1 MIFVTT
7 GTQTP
12 FDRLLRAVDAWAQTR
27 TRPDLFA
34 QIGRG
39 AWKPRHIEHVDLLD
53 PHAYDQRIRECS
65 LVVSH
70 AGMGSILSAL
80 LHAKPVLVMPKLARM
95 GEHRNEHQTA
105 TARRLGAMGVIHVA
119 WNEAELHEQLDRH
132 DRLAAPSAIGPHASD
147 RLLRRLR
154 DFIDDA

>member
-1 MIFVTT
+1 VIFVTT

-27 TRPDLFA
+27 TRSDLFA
-34 QIGRG
+34 QIGRN
-39 AWKPRHIEHVDLLD
+39 AWKPTHIEHVDLLD
-53 PHAYDQRIRECS
+53 PEAYDQRIRECQ

-80 LHAKPVLVMPKLARM
+80 LHAKPVLVMPKLARI
-95 GEHRNEHQTA
+95 GEHRNEHQSA
-105 TARRLGAMGVIHVA
+105 TAKRLGGMGVIHVA
-119 WNEAELHEQLDRH
+119 WNEAELHERLDLH

-147 RLLRRLR
+147 LLIRRLR
-154 DFIDDA
+154 DFIEIA